1 MAEHTKWEIMPYTRR
16 DGDNIRW
23 VKDERNK
30 AICQTFKPHAEAHA
44 RLIAAA
50 PKTAQQRDD
59 LLDACENLRG
69 FLLTQHLAEVRA
81 KENYACPKSCAT
93 CYLLNQGLAA
103 IAKAQSNTSVQ
114 PISSSSEQER

>member
-1 MAEHTKWEIMPYTRR
+1 MAEIELAATQIGTLVNAKTRKQIALLTKGGRSEKEMTDLANRFVLCW
-16 DGDNIRW
+16 NS
-23 VKDERNK
+23 
-30 AICQTFKPHAEAHA
+30 H
-44 RLIAAA
+44 
-50 PKTAQQRDD
+50 DD

-103 IAKAQSNTSVQ
+103 IAKAQ
-114 PISSSSEQER
+114 PE

>member
-1 MAEHTKWEIMPYTRR
+1 MAKHTKWEIMPYTRR

-30 AICQTFKPHAEAHA
+30 AICQTFKPHAEAKA

-50 PKTAQQRDD
+50 PD

-103 IAKAQSNTSVQ
+103 IAKAH
-114 PISSSSEQER
+114 PE